1 MTTNGN
7 GLLIDKKVNK
17 GDEDDDESNDENDS
31 VNTANDQGEWNFK

>member
-31 VNTANDQGEWNFK
+31 